1 MPRRGSAAVVVSSLL
16 FAACSGS
23 AGVRQVASGSPSAA
37 ATPSTVL
44 PPPPSASPAPQP
56 SVLLPQPDQAIPE
69 EPAALAA
76 ILTETIDA
84 LRSSI
89 DEWTGQGGP
98 SSLRAPEEVVLLA
111 MYQQRIYRTLA
122 GDRDLKRRT
131 IAHLPQPLRAAARA
145 NAGAAEDLISLVTTP
160 VSDLGSFRT
169 GMPRPAGVLRSWFE
183 EAQRRFGVR
192 WELLA
197 AVMLIESKFGR
208 VRASSSAGAQGPM
221 QFIPST
227 WGMYGMGGDIDD
239 PHDAILGAANYLH
252 ASGAPNNERA
262 ALYAYNHAWPYVD
275 AVLAY
280 ANQMA
285 ADDRDYYAYY
295 SWQVYVLTTSGVVRL
310 TGPGL

>member
-1 MPRRGSAAVVVSSLL
+1 
-16 FAACSGS
+16 
-23 AGVRQVASGSPSAA
+23 
-37 ATPSTVL
+37 
-44 PPPPSASPAPQP
+44 
-56 SVLLPQPDQAIPE
+56 LLPQPDQAVPE
-69 EPAALAA
+69 EPAALAEA
-76 ILTETIDA
+76 LTETTDA

-89 DEWTGQGGP
+89 DAWTGQGDP
-98 SSLRAPEEVVLLA
+98 SSQRAPDDVVLLA
-111 MYQQRIYRTLA
+111 MYQQRIYRQLGRHPGLA
-122 GDRDLKRRT
+122 DRT
-131 IAHLPQPLRAAARA
+131 IALLPKRLRVEARA
-145 NAGAAEDLISLVTTP
+145 DTGAVQDLISLVTTP

-183 EAQRRFGVR
+183 EAERRFGVR

-197 AVMLIESKFGR
+197 AVMFIESKFGR

-227 WGMYGMGGDIDD
+227 WASYGMGGDIDD

-252 ASGAPNNERA
+252 ASGAPGNERA
-262 ALYAYNHAWPYVD
+262 ALYAYNPAWPYVD

-280 ANQMA
+280 TNQMA
-285 ADDRDYYAYY
+285 ADHRDYFAYY